1 VLIWPDRDA
10 PGWDYAEAAARACVS
25 AGAVSVAILVPPTDR
40 PTGWDVADA
49 VEEGFEVQAFLN
61 EGERRI
67 VKAAPSLLPTYSLGH
82 LLDDDSPL
90 PPDLIEP
97 RVLTPGGMLVFGG
110 APKVGKSDFL
120 LSWLTHMAGGAMF
133 LGMRP
138 SRPLRVFYLQAEVQY
153 HYLRERVKG
162 IALPPSR
169 VLDARTH
176 FVATPQLRLILNDEG
191 LAQVIPAM
199 ERAFNGSPPDVIAI
213 DPIRNVFDGGEGQA
227 SENDNA
233 AMLYFLSQR
242 VERLRD
248 AVNPSAGIILVHHTR
263 KLGKKQFEEDPFQAL
278 AGAGSLRGYYSTGM
292 LLFRPDETRTPRE
305 LIFELRNGAA
315 IPQKH
320 IDKIEGEWREINP
333 SVRLAMQ
340 DYGAKLDAER
350 RRKHDVILT
359 LIFDEAAAGRCY
371 LASQFDEFVCCI
383 TECRNNNNDIVTSFL

>member
-1 VLIWPDRDA
+1 
-10 PGWDYAEAAARACVS
+10 
-25 AGAVSVAILVPPTDR
+25 
-40 PTGWDVADA
+40 
-49 VEEGFEVQAFLN
+49 
-61 EGERRI
+61 
-67 VKAAPSLLPTYSLGH
+67 
-82 LLDDDSPL
+82 
-90 PPDLIEP
+90 
-97 RVLTPGGMLVFGG
+97 M
-110 APKVGKSDFL
+110 
-120 LSWLTHMAGGAMF
+120 
-133 LGMRP
+133 
-138 SRPLRVFYLQAEVQY
+138 
-153 HYLRERVKG
+153 
-162 IALPPSR
+162 
-169 VLDARTH
+169 
-176 FVATPQLRLILNDEG
+176 
-191 LAQVIPAM
+191 IPAM

-371 LASQFDEFVCCI
+371 LASQFADAFENKGGLGGKRTIADRLSVLATKGYIKYFQNVQDYGLPSTRGSRYGYLCVEDMVLTHTLDEIDPATGERRTVSLRVLPTHYKSAQTGAI
-383 TECRNNNNDIVTSFL
+383 LEVENPEVWVYQEDDK

>member
-1 VLIWPDRDA
+1 
-10 PGWDYAEAAARACVS
+10 
-25 AGAVSVAILVPPTDR
+25 
-40 PTGWDVADA
+40 
-49 VEEGFEVQAFLN
+49 
-61 EGERRI
+61 
-67 VKAAPSLLPTYSLGH
+67 
-82 LLDDDSPL
+82 
-90 PPDLIEP
+90 
-97 RVLTPGGMLVFGG
+97 M
-110 APKVGKSDFL
+110 
-120 LSWLTHMAGGAMF
+120 
-133 LGMRP
+133 
-138 SRPLRVFYLQAEVQY
+138 
-153 HYLRERVKG
+153 KG

-248 AVNPSAGIILVHHTR
+248 AVNPNAGIVLVHHTK

-350 RRKHDVILT
+350 RRKRDVILQM
-359 LIFDEAAAGRCY
+359 IFDEAAAGRCY
-371 LASQFDEFVCCI
+371 LSSLFAKTFENKGGLGGMRSISERIAVLAAQGYIKFFRNAQDYGLPSCKGSKHGYLCVEDMRIKRPLGEPDPVGGEVTEANLLVLPTHYVCPQ
-383 TECRNNNNDIVTSFL
+383 TGVHLPVENPNVWVYQEDVQP